1 MIDNCYT
8 FKELKE
14 KFNWE
19 TTLNEI
25 SKQIT
30 FAKKRGVIIE
40 KAFKKGATHFKI
52 VSIDTERPNE
62 IWKKHPNNDLN
73 IEVSNLGRVRD
84 YDTKK
89 FFGFQQKTTDYQII
103 RRGQLQFGVHRLVL
117 ETFKPIENSHLFYVD
132 HIDGKRNNNCLNN
145 LRWVSAKENI
155 LYKHEK
161 WSEISDI
168 FEKLIQKYGYE
179 DAKTKLLTILDE

>member
-25 SKQIT
+25 PKQII
-30 FAKKRGVIIE
+30 FAKNRGVIIE

-52 VSIDTERPNE
+52 ISTDIERADE
-62 IWKKHPNNDLN
+62 IWQKHPNDELN

-84 YDTKK
+84 YNTKR
-89 FFGFQQKTTDYQII
+89 FFGSDHKSTGYYVI
-103 RRGQLQFGVHRLVL
+103 RRGPLQFGVHRLVL
-117 ETFKPIENSHLFYVD
+117 ETFNPIENSHLFYVD
-132 HIDGKRNNNCLNN
+132 HIDGKRNNNQLSN
-145 LRWVSAKENI
+145 LRWVSAKENM
-155 LYKHEK
+155 LYKHEN
-161 WSEISDI
+161 WSEISEI

-179 DAKTKLLTILDE
+179 ETKTKLLNILEE

>member
-19 TTLNEI
+19 TTLDEI
-25 SKQIT
+25 PKQII
-30 FAKKRGVIIE
+30 FAKNRGVIIE

-52 VSIDTERPNE
+52 ISIDTERPNE
-62 IWKKHPNNDLN
+62 IWKKHPNNELN

-84 YDTKK
+84 YDTKR
-89 FFGFQQKTTDYQII
+89 FFGFEHKSTDYQII
-103 RRGQLQFGVHRLVL
+103 RRGQSQFGIHRLVL
-117 ETFKPIENSHLFYVD
+117 ETFKPIENSHLYYVD
-132 HIDGKRNNNCLNN
+132 HIDGKRNNNHLNN
-145 LRWVSAKENI
+145 LRWVNAKENI
-155 LYKHEK
+155 LYKHK
-161 WSEISDI
+161 NWSEISEI

-179 DAKTKLLTILDE
+179 ETKTKLLTILDE